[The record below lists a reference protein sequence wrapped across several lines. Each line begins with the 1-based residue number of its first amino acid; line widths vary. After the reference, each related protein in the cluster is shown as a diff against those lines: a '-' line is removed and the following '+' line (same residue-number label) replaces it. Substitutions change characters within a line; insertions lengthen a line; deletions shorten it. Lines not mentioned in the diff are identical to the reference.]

1 MKKAELL
8 KTIESLFWEHAFSD
22 LTMDHIA
29 EKIGMKKASL
39 YYHFPSKE
47 AMFLAVLDTSFAS
60 YKAFLETILLKE
72 DVAHMISELT
82 FFPLHTKNLFAV
94 VLQKGYCQMTEA
106 RESLEKKRREIQK
119 MFENISGTR
128 FGWSPQKTRLFVSLI
143 ESLSKQSCLEN
154 CEREDSTEMVSEIQK
169 LFFEK
174 HT

>member
-60 YKAFLETILLKE
+60 YKAFLETILQEK
-72 DVAHMISELT
+72 DVSRMVREIIL
-82 FFPLHTKNLFAV
+82 FPLREKNLFAV
-94 VLQKGYCQMTEA
+94 VLQKGYCQMSEIRA
-106 RESLEKKRREIQK
+106 FIEEKK
-119 MFENISGTR
+119 
-128 FGWSPQKTRLFVSLI
+128 
-143 ESLSKQSCLEN
+143 
-154 CEREDSTEMVSEIQK
+154 
-169 LFFEK
+169 
-174 HT
+174 

>member
-47 AMFLAVLDTSFAS
+47 AMFLAVLETSFAS
-60 YKAFLETILLKE
+60 YKAFLETVLQEK
-72 DVAHMISELT
+72 DVNHLIHELI
-82 FFPLHTKNLFAV
+82 FFPLANKNLFAV

-119 MFENISGTR
+119 IFENICDKR
-128 FGWSPQKTRLFVSLI
+128 FGWSPQKTRLFLSLI

-154 CEREDSTEMVSEIQK
+154 CEREDSIEMIQEIQH
-169 LFFEK
+169 LFFIK
-174 HT
+174 NT

>member
-1 MKKAELL
+1 MKRAELL
-8 KTIESLFWEHAFSD
+8 RTIESLFWEHAFSD

-60 YKAFLETILLKE
+60 YKAFLETILQKE
-72 DVAHMISELT
+72 DVNHLIHELI
-82 FFPLHTKNLFAV
+82 FFPLANKNLFAV

-119 MFENISGTR
+119 MFENVCNER
-128 FGWSPQKTRLFVSLI
+128 FGWSPQKTRLFFSLI

-154 CEREDSTEMVSEIQK
+154 CEREDSTEMIQEIQH
-169 LFFEK
+169 LFF
-174 HT
+174 TTNT